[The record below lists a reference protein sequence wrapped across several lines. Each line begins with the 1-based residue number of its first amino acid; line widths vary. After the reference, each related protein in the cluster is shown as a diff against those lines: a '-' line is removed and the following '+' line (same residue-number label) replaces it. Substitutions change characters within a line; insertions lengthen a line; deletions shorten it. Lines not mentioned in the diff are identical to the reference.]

1 MEPIIDLSVL
11 LSGVS
16 LLFVMLGLL
25 ALAFERFQVLLGVR
39 QRRGR
44 QRPLPAQPLQRSR
57 PRRLLGRPARPAN
70 AAR

>member
-25 ALAFERFQVLLGVR
+25 ALAFERFQLLLGVR

-44 QRPLPAQPLQRSR
+44 QRPLPAQTLQRAR
-57 PRRLLGRPARPAN
+57 PRRILGRPARPAN